1 MENYLVSTDIIDFDH
16 PNVGAKAR
24 KLADGFKN
32 DIDIAKRCYE
42 FVRDEIRH
50 TGDMRE
56 KITTCR
62 ASEVLEHG
70 TGWCYAK
77 SHLLAALLRAN
88 AIPTALCYQCL
99 SINDDGMPPFRLHGL
114 NAVHLENFG
123 WYRIDARGNKAGVD
137 AQFDPPYEK
146 LAFVLNGN
154 EFDLH
159 EYFADPPEAVLYALK
174 SRKIVAKWP
183 MTQNQEKEPAWR

>member
-1 MENYLVSTDIIDFDH
+1 MDNYLERTDIIDFDH
-16 PNVGAKAR
+16 PNVSAKAR
-24 KLADGFKN
+24 ELAYGFSK
-32 DIDIAKRCYE
+32 DTDIAKRCFE

-50 TGDMRE
+50 TGDARE
-56 KITTCR
+56 KIATFR

-88 AIPTALCYQCL
+88 AIPAAFCYQCL
-99 SINDDGMPPFRLHGL
+99 SVNDDGKPPFRLHGL

-146 LAFVLNGN
+146 LAFVLYGN
-154 EFDLH
+154 EFDLYERH
-159 EYFADPPEAVLYALK
+159 ANPPEAVIDALK
-174 SRKIVAKWP
+174 TQKIVAKWP
-183 MTQNQEKEPAWR
+183 IP